1 MRVNP
6 LRSIAQSKA
15 FRRLTNRPMPPRF
28 PAFRPPD
35 PVTGLKDPSPNP
47 APINMPEIEIKKGE
61 PIDRALKRLKSKME
75 TEGIMDEMRRLR
87 SFETPAQKT
96 KRKARA
102 NAKRNKNKFRFT
114 LRHTGAPAAAATE
127 EA

>member
-1 MRVNP
+1 
-6 LRSIAQSKA
+6 
-15 FRRLTNRPMPPRF
+15 
-28 PAFRPPD
+28 
-35 PVTGLKDPSPNP
+35 
-47 APINMPEIEIKKGE
+47 MPEVDIKKGE

-75 TEGIMDEMRRLR
+75 SEGIMDEMRRLR

-114 LRHTGAPAAAATE
+114 LRNTGAPAAAATAE
-127 EA
+127 D

>member
-1 MRVNP
+1 
-6 LRSIAQSKA
+6 
-15 FRRLTNRPMPPRF
+15 
-28 PAFRPPD
+28 
-35 PVTGLKDPSPNP
+35 
-47 APINMPEIEIKKGE
+47 MPEIEIKKGE

>member
-1 MRVNP
+1 
-6 LRSIAQSKA
+6 
-15 FRRLTNRPMPPRF
+15 
-28 PAFRPPD
+28 
-35 PVTGLKDPSPNP
+35 
-47 APINMPEIEIKKGE
+47 
-61 PIDRALKRLKSKME
+61 ME

-114 LRHTGAPAAAATE
+114 LRNTGAPAPPRAPKTE
-127 EA
+127 SPREKRKDQKGCRKRRLFCWHLETARRGLKGPNPINGRQTPRRRDPSRNP